1 MSGWVGGRWQGSLLT
16 RQMEWVTGGSG
27 DEEADPRFMNKC
39 KHSGAQITAAGHLV
53 WVGVPGRRWG
63 PGRVGEDAWRHPY
76 RSNLMKTGKLLGRLI
91 VYTVKATGEDCRGLS
106 WMKAQAPPLENLIQF
121 KHSVS
126 FIDPPPEVRSSQQ
139 RDPSRWIHL
148 NRS

>member
-1 MSGWVGGRWQGSLLT
+1 MGVLSGWVGGRSQGSLLT

-63 PGRVGEDAWRHPY
+63 PGRVGGGRVATSLQVQ
-76 RSNLMKTGKLLGRLI
+76 SNENEQVTGAFNCIYGKSYGRRLSGLVVDESPGPATGKF
-91 VYTVKATGEDCRGLS
+91 D
-106 WMKAQAPPLENLIQF
+106 
-121 KHSVS
+121 SV
-126 FIDPPPEVRSSQQ
+126 
-139 RDPSRWIHL
+139 
-148 NRS
+148 